1 MYIGITLR
9 YEKFKDREVFL
20 LSKKFKDI
28 FDSLNV
34 TLIPIMSI
42 TNLDGIV
49 KMCDGLIL
57 TGSAIH
63 VNPELYHEEKDK
75 DVNYNFSY
83 QKEDELDYILI
94 KKFSELH
101 KPILGICR
109 GIQVINVYFGG
120 TLKQKILNHEGVE
133 HEVKIYPNS
142 FLYDLYGEK
151 ALVNSTHTQAID
163 KVADDFEVIAVSC
176 DNIIEGIKK
185 DNIIG
190 IQWHPEK
197 LMDKK
202 FFAMFINEYCNLK
215 K

>member
-9 YEKFKDREVFL
+9 YEEFKDREVFL

-34 TLIPIMSI
+34 TLIPIMST

-49 KMCDGLIL
+49 KICDGLIL
-57 TGSAIH
+57 TGSPIH

-75 DVNYNFSY
+75 NVDYNFSY
-83 QKEDELDYILI
+83 QKEDELDYLLI
-94 KKFSELH
+94 KKFTELH

-109 GIQVINVYFGG
+109 GIQVLNVYFGG
-120 TLKQKILNHEGVE
+120 TLKQRVLNHEGVN
-133 HEVKIYPNS
+133 HKVKIYPNS
-142 FLYDLYGEK
+142 FLHDLYGNH
-151 ALVNSTHTQAID
+151 ALVCSTHTQAID
-163 KVADDFEVIAVSC
+163 KVANDFDVIAVSN

-202 FFAMFINEYCNLK
+202 FFESFINLYCLK
-215 K
+215 